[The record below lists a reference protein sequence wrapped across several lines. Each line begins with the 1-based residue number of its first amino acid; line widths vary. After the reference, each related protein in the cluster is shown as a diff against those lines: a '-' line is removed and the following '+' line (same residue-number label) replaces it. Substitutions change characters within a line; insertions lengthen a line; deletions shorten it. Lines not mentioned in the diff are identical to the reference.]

1 MNAFNVNAA
10 DKSTL
15 EQLHTELSQQFNNL
29 KSAGLSLDL
38 TRGKPGS
45 EQLDLSNTMDGILA
59 GNYISDSGADTR
71 NYGGLDGLPEA
82 KALFAQALN
91 SQPEN
96 ILIGGNSSLTLMY
109 QTILFAHIFGLAGD
123 DSAWNKEETV
133 KFLCPVPGYDRHF
146 SICEDL
152 GIEMLPVAMNANGP
166 DMDQVEALI
175 KQDSTIKGM
184 WCVPRFSNPTG
195 ITYSDETVDRIAQ
208 LGKIASSNFRVFWDN
223 AYALHILEADAECL
237 APISAASRKHG
248 TEDSVLE
255 FGSTSKITFAGA
267 GLAYLSA
274 SSANLKAVKQH
285 LGITSIGPDKVNQLR
300 HLKFFGD
307 FSGLTS
313 HMQKHADILKP
324 RFDIVLNILRDNFGD
339 NDALTWTEPKGGY
352 FVSVDT
358 RPGLAKRVVEL
369 AAELNV
375 KLTPAGAP
383 FPYGKDPED
392 SNIRLAPSF
401 PSVEEI
407 EQAMLAFAVCVKLA
421 TVEQALAA

>member
-1 MNAFNVNAA
+1 MNAFNINAA

-15 EQLHTELSQQFNNL
+15 EQLHTELSQQFSVL
-29 KSAGLSLDL
+29 KSANLSLDL
-38 TRGKPGS
+38 TRGKPGA
-45 EQLDLSNTMDGILA
+45 EQLDLSNAMDGILA
-59 GNYISDSGADTR
+59 GQYTSDSGVDTR
-71 NYGGLDGLPEA
+71 NYGGLDGLAEV
-82 KALFAQALN
+82 KSLFAQALN

-109 QTILFAHIFGLAGD
+109 QTILFAYIFGLQGEG
-123 DSAWNKEETV
+123 SAWNKEDAV

-152 GIEMLPVAMNANGP
+152 GIEMVPVAMNANGP

-175 KQDSTIKGM
+175 KEDTSIKGI

-195 ITYSDETVDRIAQ
+195 ITYSDETVDRMAQ
-208 LGKIASSNFRVFWDN
+208 LGNIASKNFRVFWDN
-223 AYALHILEADAECL
+223 AYALHILEDNAETLSPIL
-237 APISAASRKHG
+237 AACKKHG

-274 SSANLKAVKQH
+274 SSNNLTVIKQH

-300 HLKFFGD
+300 HLKFFKN
-307 FSGLTS
+307 FSGLTE
-313 HMQKHADILKP
+313 HMQKHAEILKP
-324 RFDIVLNILRDNFGD
+324 RFDIVLDILRENFSD

-352 FVSVDT
+352 FISVDT

-369 AAELNV
+369 AGELNV

-383 FPYGKDPED
+383 FPYGQDPAD

-401 PSVEEI
+401 PTLDDI
-407 EQAMLAFAVCVKLA
+407 EQAMQAFAVCVKIA